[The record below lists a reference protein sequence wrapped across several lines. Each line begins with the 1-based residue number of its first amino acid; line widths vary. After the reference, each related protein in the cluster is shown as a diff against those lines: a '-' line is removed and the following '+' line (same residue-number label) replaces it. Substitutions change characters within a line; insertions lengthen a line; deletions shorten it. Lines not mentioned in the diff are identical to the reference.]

1 MTHRHG
7 SGTGCR
13 VAGIEPGLSVALLR
27 PLAEILGRLGGDARN
42 FLVQLE
48 IDDAATPDTYVS
60 AERVDALLA
69 ELARRRGDPT
79 FSLTLA
85 RAAVVR
91 NLGLFGHMVWMSGTV
106 RDALARAVKFFG
118 VVTRRTTLTL
128 DEAGGVATLRQH
140 AVAGHTRGAILTE
153 FPFVS
158 LALRARHATD
168 GRFALRAV
176 RFRHRSE
183 HTAAYRDAFGCDV
196 MFRASRDELEIES
209 AMLDLSLASADPITA
224 AVLEAR
230 AAELTGGA
238 ARSPFVERVR
248 RAAQATLV
256 KSPSLESVARELGIS
271 PRTLRRHLAQER
283 TSLRAILD
291 DVRRERADQLLA
303 RGEAVKAVAS
313 ELGFSESSAFSR
325 AYKRWTGRSPS

>member
-1 MTHRHG
+1 M
-7 SGTGCR
+7 
-13 VAGIEPGLSVALLR
+13 R
-27 PLAEILGRLGGDARN
+27 PLAEILARLDVDARK
-42 FLVQLE
+42 FLAVLE
-48 IDDAATPDTYVS
+48 IDDSAAPDTYVP
-60 AERVDALLA
+60 ADRVDQLLA
-69 ELARRRGDPT
+69 DIARRRGDPT

-128 DEAGGVATLRQH
+128 DEADGIATLRQH
-140 AVAGHTRGAILTE
+140 AVGGHARGAILTE

-176 RFRHRSE
+176 RFTHRSE
-183 HTAAYRDAFGCDV
+183 HAAAYREAFGCDV
-196 MFRASRDELEIES
+196 TFRASRDELEIDG
-209 AMLDLSLASADPITA
+209 AMLELPLASADPITA

-238 ARSPFVERVR
+238 GRSPFVERVR
-248 RAAQATLV
+248 KAARATLV
-256 KSPSLESVARELGIS
+256 KSPSLESVARQLGIS
-271 PRTLRRHLAQER
+271 PRTLRRQLAQER
-283 TSLRAILD
+283 TTLRAILD

-303 RGEAVKAVAS
+303 QGEAVKAVAS
-313 ELGFSESSAFSR
+313 ELGFSEASAFSR

>member
-1 MTHRHG
+1 M
-7 SGTGCR
+7 
-13 VAGIEPGLSVALLR
+13 LR
-27 PLAEILGRLGGDARN
+27 PLADLLGRLDADARN
-42 FLVQLE
+42 FLAVLE
-48 IDDAATPDTYVS
+48 IDEGAGPDTYVP
-60 AERVDALLA
+60 AGRVDQLLA
-69 ELARRRGDPT
+69 EIARRRGDPT

-91 NLGLFGHMVWMSGTV
+91 NLGLFGHMVWLSGTV

-128 DEAGGVATLRQH
+128 EEAGGIATLRQH
-140 AVAGHTRGAILTE
+140 VVAGHARGAILTE

-158 LALRARHATD
+158 LALRARQATE
-168 GRFALRAV
+168 GRFAVRAV

-183 HTAAYRDAFGCDV
+183 HAAAYRDAFGCDV
-196 MFRASRDELEIES
+196 TFRASRDELEMES

-230 AAELTGGA
+230 AVELTGGA
-238 ARSPFVERVR
+238 VRSPFVERVR

-256 KSPSLESVARELGIS
+256 TSPSLESVARQLGIS
-271 PRTLRRHLAQER
+271 ARTLRRHLAQER
-283 TSLRAILD
+283 MTLRAILD

-313 ELGFSESSAFSR
+313 ELGFSEASAFSR